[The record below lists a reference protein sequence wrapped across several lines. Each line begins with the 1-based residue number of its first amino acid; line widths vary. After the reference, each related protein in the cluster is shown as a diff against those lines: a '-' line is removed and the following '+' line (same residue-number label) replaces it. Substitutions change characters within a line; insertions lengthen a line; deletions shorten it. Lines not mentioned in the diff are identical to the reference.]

1 MKGSLQEES
10 SFLDS
15 VLYKWADM
23 GIKKRKLKQK
33 GSYWFERICR
43 PCRK

>member
-15 VLYKWADM
+15 VLYKWPDM
-23 GIKKRKLKQK
+23 RIKKRKLKK
-33 GSYWFERICR
+33 EVYWFERICR